1 MIKVKVIGASGY
13 GGIGIVELLLRHPE
27 ARIQSLVALESVGQ
41 PISEIWPHLAGFC
54 DLVVQPPDSPE
65 AQEPADVVFF
75 ATPDTLGMK
84 A

>member
-54 DLVVQPPDSPE
+54 DLVVQPRTARRRRSPRMSSSSPRRT
-65 AQEPADVVFF
+65 AWA
-75 ATPDTLGMK
+75 
-84 A
+84 

>member
-1 MIKVKVIGASGY
+1 MRIAPHPRAIAPGA
-13 GGIGIVELLLRHPE
+13 R

-75 ATPDTLGMK
+75 ATPDTVGMK
-84 A
+84 ARTSC